1 MSTLYYEAKL
11 AKALGISRPEFKK
24 LRKSMLEFEA
34 DWQMLGNQVVIT
46 EAGIDKLRTYFE
58 ADSGLTSLRDIPT
71 ETMVDHK
78 PPNGD
83 VELVVKQVY
92 PNPRLLLCVM
102 APEDIPD
109 KVEVSGQTV
118 MDRLVRVRVPRND
131 NFRPKM
137 TIKARK
143 LSDGFY
149 ELVGRCPRYPGRW

>member
-24 LRKSMLEFEA
+24 LRKSLLEFET

-46 EAGIDKLRTYFE
+46 EAGLLKLRVHLAAVGITGMAIATF
-58 ADSGLTSLRDIPT
+58 P
-71 ETMVDHK
+71 ETQVDHK
-78 PPNGD
+78 PVDNGD

-92 PNPRLLLCVM
+92 PNPRLLLCHF
-102 APEDIPD
+102 PGGI
-109 KVEVSGQTV
+109 Q
-118 MDRLVRVRVPRND
+118 VRVRVPRND

-143 LSDGFY
+143 LTDGFY